1 MAQYQLGYEFSPLSL
16 IIATSVAKNMF
27 EILRIGNTRRKIC
40 EYCILISDCDFTWD
54 NLIFTEK
61 FLPASSKK
69 RRTTLTP
76 L

>member
-40 EYCILISDCDFTWD
+40 I
-54 NLIFTEK
+54 N
-61 FLPASSKK
+61 ASNIVF
-69 RRTTLTP
+69 
-76 L
+76 